1 MRVEDTFDY
10 NNLRNENIFQG
21 KRQVDIKWAM
31 NSVSCVC
38 PWNVPKICSFHV
50 PDNLS
55 YSALVSSLVSSSLFS
70 SGLI

>member
-31 NSVSCVC
+31 NSVSCVIYLATRKLF
-38 PWNVPKICSFHV
+38 PSPRVKLDYCSI
-50 PDNLS
+50 N
-55 YSALVSSLVSSSLFS
+55 
-70 SGLI
+70 